1 MAPAYHLGKDAG
13 DLARTA
19 GSDAGNAGGAV
30 MTLELNHIYQGD
42 CMDYMQEMPD
52 KCVNL
57 VVADIPYFRIM
68 TEDWKRTKYEWDDQW
83 ATLPDYLQWVSGI
96 GAEIKR
102 VMKDK
107 GSLYLFADDKIS
119 AYVQVELDKF
129 LHLENPITWVKPNN
143 LTMKGWTGY
152 RSYAPITERILFY
165 SKETEKT
172 GLQEIYEN
180 PDCFKAIKEYM
191 RGERTAIIDAKGFKT
206 QEEFNQYI
214 NQVTNTAS
222 VVSRHYFPDS
232 QWVFPTAEIYNLL
245 QTTGFFKRE
254 YEELR
259 REYEELRRPFNQKI
273 NYTDVWTIN
282 IIGGKETVEHPT
294 QKPLELIARIVETS
308 SKPGD
313 TVLDPFMGSGT
324 TCVACKKL
332 GRNYI
337 GIEKEAAYI
346 AMAEKRLEKVNNHK
360 ISDFFGTDNGSVQA

>member
-1 MAPAYHLGKDAG
+1 
-13 DLARTA
+13 
-19 GSDAGNAGGAV
+19 
-30 MTLELNHIYQGD
+30 MTPPLNTIICGD
-42 CMDYMQEMPD
+42 CLDVMKTFED
-52 KCVNL
+52 KSADL
-57 VVADIPYFRIM
+57 VVADIPYFKIM
-68 TEDWKRTKYEWDDQW
+68 TEDWKHDKYEWDNQW
-83 ATLPDYLQWVSGI
+83 ETLAEYIAWVGVL
-96 GAEIKR
+96 GAELKR
-102 VMKDK
+102 VMKDN

-119 AYVQVELDKF
+119 AYVQVELDKI
-129 LHLENPITWVKPNN
+129 LHLENPIIWVKPNN

-191 RGERTAIIDAKGFKT
+191 RGERAAIIEEKGFKT

-214 NQVTNTAS
+214 NQVTGTAS

-232 QWVFPTAEIYNLL
+232 QWVFPTAEIYASL

-294 QKPLELIARIVETS
+294 QKPLELIERIVETS
-308 SKPGD
+308 SKPGM

-332 GRNYI
+332 GRDFI
-337 GIEKEAAYI
+337 GIEKEPAYVEI
-346 AMAEKRLEKVNNHK
+346 AKKRLEKVNNHK
-360 ISDFFGTDNGSVQA
+360 ITDFFGACEK